1 MIENNLIINIIFR
14 LLELYYPEILKFLI
28 VPDKLMSIFKVLSI
42 LSTVLPISHLQDSFG
57 STCFSQI
64 VAIDSLVFV
73 SGHVKDSLT
82 GSGIGNVLITYREA
96 PYGNFIGIVKSR
108 DGDGYYSYKTF
119 GHEKYIIEIKSQDY
133 IGITDTIYPLT
144 HQGTSIIKNYI
155 VSKKPSDEIILLDN
169 LIFDLGESE
178 IKPESFDELDALANL
193 MKANPDMIIQLEGHT
208 DFRGGRSKNLK
219 LSEERVKQVKNY
231 LIHGGIMPDRILT
244 KAYGGSNPLSW
255 KNTEEASRLNR
266 RVEVRI
272 IRR

>member
-1 MIENNLIINIIFR
+1 M
-14 LLELYYPEILKFLI
+14 P
-28 VPDKLMSIFKVLSI
+28 IFKVLTI
-42 LSTVLPISHLQDSFG
+42 LIVVLPISHFQKSFG
-57 STCFSQI
+57 YSSFSKI
-64 VAIDSLVFV
+64 IANDSLVFV
-73 SGHVKDSLT
+73 SGYIQDSLT

-96 PYGNFIGIVKSR
+96 PYGNFLGIVRSR

-119 GHEKYIIEIKSQDY
+119 GHEKYIIEIKSEDY
-133 IGITDTIYPLT
+133 IGTADTIYPLS
-144 HQGTSIIKNYI
+144 HPGTSINKDYTL
-155 VSKKPSDEIILLDN
+155 SKKPSDEIILLDN

-193 MKANPDMIIQLEGHT
+193 MKTNPDMIIQLEGHT

-219 LSEERVKQVKNY
+219 LSQERVKQVKNY

-255 KNTEEASRLNR
+255 ENTEEASRLNR